1 MLGAGAGAAVRWLVT
16 ITGEPGIATNI
27 KAITA
32 KPTTAKKPRT
42 GIAASLLTGM
52 SAFGGPNRI
61 GGFEEL
67 RLAILRQLK
76 PYDAGS
82 IGVAKNLNEWLMPY
96 GEIGS
101 RLNLIENIRRRRLPA
116 FFLMWSR

>member
-1 MLGAGAGAAVRWLVT
+1 MRLFLGGDSARASGVDLGWAASTSCDVMLGAGAGVAVRWLVT

-61 GGFEEL
+61 GG
-67 RLAILRQLK
+67 
-76 PYDAGS
+76 
-82 IGVAKNLNEWLMPY
+82 
-96 GEIGS
+96 
-101 RLNLIENIRRRRLPA
+101 IRGIAACDPPTVETL
-116 FFLMWSR
+116 